1 MYAADGPE
9 RIDMENRNTERE
21 MEKKFF
27 DALGKVGRA
36 DEEAMKEA
44 RNRQDYLAKPPG
56 SLGGLEDISVKIAG
70 ITGRPYGNDVSR
82 QAIAIMSADNGVVEE
97 GVASAPQS
105 VTLMQT
111 INFTRRITG
120 VSSMAKYFGIDI
132 LVTDV
137 GVAMEIPEEL
147 YTDSMLTEDGKI
159 TRLIVNRRIADGTA
173 NLAKG
178 PAMTR
183 EQALTALNV
192 GLDAAEAFKKAG
204 VQLMG
209 IGEMGIGNTTTST
222 ALICALTGKSPRE
235 LTGRGGGL
243 NDEGL
248 DKKMKV
254 IEDAVNGFCMADP
267 LEKLSCIGGF
277 DICAMTG
284 AFIGAGIHRIPVV
297 VDGLISAAAACMA
310 KEFVPQITDFMFAS
324 HKSHEPGY
332 SAAVERLGLEP
343 VFNLGMR
350 LGEGSGCPV
359 MFKTI
364 EAACAAMN
372 LMKTLEEASIEADYL
387 EEIRRE
393 NLF

>member
-1 MYAADGPE
+1 MKNMT
-9 RIDMENRNTERE
+9 IDY
-21 MEKKFF
+21 EKKFY
-27 DALGKVGRA
+27 DALGKVGKA
-36 DEEAMKEA
+36 DEAAMKAAKE
-44 RNRQDYLAKPPG
+44 RQDYLAKPPG
-56 SLGGLEDISVKIAG
+56 SLGGLEDISIKIAG
-70 ITGRPYGNDVSR
+70 ITGKPYGNDVR
-82 QAIAIMSADNGVVEE
+82 KQAIAIMSADNGVVEE

-120 VSSMAKYFGIDI
+120 VSSMAKYFDIDL

-137 GVAMEIPEEL
+137 GVAMEIPKEL

-159 TRLIVNRRIADGTA
+159 SRLIVNRRIADGTG
-173 NLAKG
+173 NFAKG

-183 EQALTALNV
+183 EQALIALNT

-204 VQLMG
+204 VNLMG
-209 IGEMGIGNTTTST
+209 VGEMGIGNTTTST

-248 DKKMKV
+248 SKKIKV

-267 LEKLSCIGGF
+267 LEKLACIGGF

-284 AFIGAGIHRIPVV
+284 AFIGAAVHRIPVV

-310 KEFVPQITDFMFAS
+310 KEFAPSVTDFMFAS
-324 HKSHEPGY
+324 HASHEPGY
-332 SAAVERLGLEP
+332 SAAVERLGLKP
-343 VFNLGMR
+343 VFSLDMR
-350 LGEGSGCPV
+350 LGEGSGCPI

-364 EAACAAMN
+364 EAACASMD

-387 EEIRRE
+387 VEIRRD

>member
-1 MYAADGPE
+1 
-9 RIDMENRNTERE
+9 MENRNTERE

-267 LEKLSCIGGF
+267 LEKLSCISGF

-332 SAAVERLGLEP
+332 STAVERLGLEP

>member
-1 MYAADGPE
+1 
-9 RIDMENRNTERE
+9 MENRNTERE

-267 LEKLSCIGGF
+267 LEKLSCISGF

>member
-267 LEKLSCIGGF
+267 LEKLSCISGF